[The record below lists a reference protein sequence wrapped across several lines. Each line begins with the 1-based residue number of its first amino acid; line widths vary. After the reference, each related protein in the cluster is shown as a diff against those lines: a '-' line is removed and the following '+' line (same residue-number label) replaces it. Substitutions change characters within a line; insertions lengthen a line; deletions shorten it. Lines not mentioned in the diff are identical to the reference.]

1 MFPSGPGAGA
11 GRVQGRDR
19 TVCGPVRTGAG
30 PRPDR
35 RGAGTDR
42 RGAEAEQSVARSG
55 SRLLKLK
62 ILCF

>member
-42 RGAEAEQSVARSG
+42 RGAEAGHARGRILG
-55 SRLLKLK
+55 S
-62 ILCF
+62 